1 MENTQAERLRNTP
14 RQDHRPS
21 RRDSAG
27 YEALKE
33 GVGLVDRYDR
43 TVLRLTGRHPVGM
56 LDAILTNE
64 LPKEANLGVYAALLN
79 PKGRVQTDLR
89 ILKSGE
95 DVLVDTEPEGAEAA
109 REILSRYA
117 PFSRVEIE
125 DLSLKNVSWGSL
137 GLYGPRAYELLD
149 DLRLSEHESTEI
161 EVSGTKVLAAGVA
174 APVPGFDLL
183 GPEEALRAVR
193 FLPVPGGRSR
203 VGEPRHPR
211 RGPSCHLLRSR

>member
-14 RQDHRPS
+14 WQDHRPS

-33 GVGLVDRYDR
+33 GAGLVDRYDR
-43 TVLRLTGRHPVGM
+43 TVLRLTGRHPVGK
-56 LDAILTNE
+56 LDAILTHE
-64 LPKEANLGVYAALLN
+64 VTKEANHGVYAALLN
-79 PKGRVQTDLR
+79 PKG
-89 ILKSGE
+89 
-95 DVLVDTEPEGAEAA
+95 
-109 REILSRYA
+109 
-117 PFSRVEIE
+117 RVEIE

-137 GLYGPRAYELLD
+137 GLYGPYAYELLD

-161 EVSGTKVLAAGVA
+161 EVRGTKVLAAGVA

-193 FLPVPGGRSR
+193 EHLERAGAEPVSPESYETARIEAGLPRFGTD
-203 VGEPRHPR
+203 
-211 RGPSCHLLRSR
+211 